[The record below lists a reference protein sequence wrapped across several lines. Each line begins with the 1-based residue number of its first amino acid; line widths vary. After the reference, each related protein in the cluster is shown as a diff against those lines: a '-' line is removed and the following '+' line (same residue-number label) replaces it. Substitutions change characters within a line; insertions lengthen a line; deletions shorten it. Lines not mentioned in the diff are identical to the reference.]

1 MGKKVAKVVTAPVKA
16 VGKVAEAVV
25 KPVVKVVAPE
35 KPKAALAAEPAP
47 RAIQGRDTAAER
59 AAARRKA
66 RMQGGGL
73 LSGVSYIGSQSG
85 TGGLPQLGDTGLGIR
100 PSDLGYPPEV

>member
-16 VGKVAEAVV
+16 VGKVAETVV
-25 KPVVKVVAPE
+25 KPVVKAVSPD
-35 KPKAALAAEPAP
+35 KPKAPTPEPAP
-47 RAIQGRDTAAER
+47 RQIQGRDTAAER

-85 TGGLPQLGDTGLGIR
+85 TGGLPQLGETGLGIR
-100 PSDLGYPPEV
+100 SSDLGYPPEV